1 MFARPRVRGDAPS
14 LKLAYIHVNS
24 GSDAH
29 AINAVLVSDVT
40 GIDHLVDALIFGHL
54 IGQIGAYCPDAT

>member
-1 MFARPRVRGDAPS
+1 
-14 LKLAYIHVNS
+14 VNS